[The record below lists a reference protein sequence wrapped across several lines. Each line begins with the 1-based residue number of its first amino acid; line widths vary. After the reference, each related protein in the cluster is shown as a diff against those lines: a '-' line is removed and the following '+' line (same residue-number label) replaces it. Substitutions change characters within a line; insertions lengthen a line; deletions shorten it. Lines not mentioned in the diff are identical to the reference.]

1 MGRSLNVDELLDG
14 FLAATGAYGVRFGL
28 VAADSVPIWG
38 ARGLDGRMPESPM
51 CPSGRL
57 RIGSITKTFTSA
69 MTLRLIGA
77 GRMTLDDPLAR
88 WMERYPNAG
97 GITVGHLLSHTSG
110 TADPIF
116 DDFAGYLGTLLADV
130 GRHFSTREVVE
141 YASLLAP
148 AAAPGEAYRYSNTNF
163 HLLGAIVEREMSAS
177 YAECLAELATSIDI
191 AHTSFDLDRP
201 ADLAHGWFDLDAY
214 VDGSL
219 GDRGAARARDLDV
232 LDLDNTALISLA
244 YAAGGITSSLDDLL
258 RWGRALYCGDV
269 LAPPE
274 RGALLASPAS
284 DDADI
289 GGWAGYG
296 VFGIGAPAVSGS
308 WEMYGHVGNIVGS
321 TAALF
326 AWPTREIVVAIHAN
340 IQEVGAPA
348 LVDLA
353 RQLRAAVLD
362 ES

>member
-1 MGRSLNVDELLDG
+1 
-14 FLAATGAYGVRFGL
+14 
-28 VAADSVPIWG
+28 
-38 ARGLDGRMPESPM
+38 
-51 CPSGRL
+51 
-57 RIGSITKTFTSA
+57 
-69 MTLRLIGA
+69 
-77 GRMTLDDPLAR
+77 
-88 WMERYPNAG
+88 G

-219 GDRGAARARDLDV
+219 GDRGAAR
-232 LDLDNTALISLA
+232 
-244 YAAGGITSSLDDLL
+244 
-258 RWGRALYCGDV
+258 
-269 LAPPE
+269 
-274 RGALLASPAS
+274 
-284 DDADI
+284 
-289 GGWAGYG
+289 
-296 VFGIGAPAVSGS
+296 
-308 WEMYGHVGNIVGS
+308 
-321 TAALF
+321 
-326 AWPTREIVVAIHAN
+326 
-340 IQEVGAPA
+340 
-348 LVDLA
+348 
-353 RQLRAAVLD
+353 
-362 ES
+362 